1 MGGCDFF
8 AASVEYDRCVLSAGG
23 GPLDVSIPWL
33 LLEAGARRV
42 AGDRASRP
50 EEPGCGAK

>member
-1 MGGCDFF
+1 MSLGDCTFR
-8 AASVEYDRCVLSAGG
+8 AVSVVYDRCVLSAGG

-33 LLEAGARRV
+33 LRDAGARRV

-50 EEPGCGAK
+50 DEPG